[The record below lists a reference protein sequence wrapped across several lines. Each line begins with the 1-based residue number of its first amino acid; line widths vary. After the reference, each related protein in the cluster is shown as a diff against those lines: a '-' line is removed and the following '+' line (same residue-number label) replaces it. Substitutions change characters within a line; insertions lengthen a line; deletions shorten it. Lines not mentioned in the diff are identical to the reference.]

1 MVELVALLPRKSGMS
16 KADFHKHW
24 REVHGPLVVDKLGQY
39 LEGYEQRHR
48 MPTDAGHDDEFDGI
62 AIQQYESK
70 EAFNAFMADP
80 AFAEYVVPDQD
91 AFIDM
96 NRVVWFL
103 TDAAETF
110 V

>member
-1 MVELVALLPRKSGMS
+1 
-16 KADFHKHW
+16 
-24 REVHGPLVVDKLGQY
+24 
-39 LEGYEQRHR
+39 
-48 MPTDAGHDDEFDGI
+48 
-62 AIQQYESK
+62 
-70 EAFNAFMADP
+70 MADP